1 MRGAISIYR
10 DATWHTGLEK
20 WARSAVRYRTYRKEQ
35 DSGSDLQETHATCQR
50 ECRRA
55 LGPDPE
61 RSVSE
66 RFGHIHLLPA
76 MGSQGSAVAKVAGV
90 EDIKIGIVG
99 TGLSEFD
106 AKHCIR
112 SI

>member
-1 MRGAISIYR
+1 MNVRLWHAPVP
-10 DATWHTGLEK
+10 DADTRWMNCRLFTELPPQK
-20 WARSAVRYRTYRKEQ
+20 TRTLKRQ
-35 DSGSDLQETHATCQR
+35 GQ
-50 ECRRA
+50 
-55 LGPDPE
+55 DPE

-90 EDIKIGIVG
+90 EDIKVGIVG

-112 SI
+112 SS